1 MMTKDVTFDDL
12 LADNFYSK
20 VIDTFIQN
28 FGSPLSDDVKNFL
41 VDFAG
46 NGELRRGQKKEWID
60 ALHRLTEAICLGS
73 AHHAEFPLFWIKLY
87 GAIADMTEKQIVVPT
102 SSPLAR
108 FVQEEHSALAALKDT
123 LSLEE
128 RMVVCF
134 IRHNQCHPQP
144 GYVHHRMSISK
155 KGTPVVLKPDE
166 PKAFEVVRR
175 MLSQTDW
182 SQEALAKQFAIKIRT
197 NVATL
202 AILMSRD

>member
-1 MMTKDVTFDDL
+1 MTTDVTFDDL

-20 VIDTFIQN
+20 IIDVFIQN

-46 NGELRRGQKKEWID
+46 NGELRRGQKKDWIA
-60 ALHRLTEAICLGS
+60 ALHRLTETICLGS
-73 AHHAEFPLFWIKLY
+73 AHPAEYPLFWIKLH
-87 GAIADMTEKQIVVPT
+87 GAIEEMAEKQIAVPT

-108 FVQEEHSALAALKDT
+108 FFQEEHSALASLKDT

-155 KGTPVVLKPDE
+155 KGTPVVQTPDE
-166 PKAFEVVRR
+166 PKALEVVRG

-182 SQEALAKQFAIKIRT
+182 SQEALAKQFALKIRA